1 MGILGVDNASVRLID
16 TSFAVGGPG
25 SGGTSPCGNNG
36 QDGLNADTARLTI
49 L

>member
-1 MGILGVDNASVRLID
+1 VGILGVDGASVQLID

-36 QDGLNADTARLTI
+36 QDGLNAETSRLT
-49 L
+49 LL